1 MLCFHFL
8 FLCNLKKY
16 SQQRG
21 NFLLSQGRKWH
32 RKEVKWCFLWLLRLE
47 VNIHAG
53 SGDGRGGGNITV
65 YSGCSALL
73 TMLQCPHWTQ
83 TSRHTLIRSFSR
95 NLIYKHLCHF
105 PHNLKPS
112 YLSKTGTE
120 VQKLLAVAAKYL
132 ALKIF
137 KSFSTRGKIFCLI
150 QHIFGSS
157 WIDHDLYFCI
167 RNIKVFLP
175 RVSSLHFAPLQ
186 SAVTAQNDVNW
197 IPILWV
203 NGHHSIVYSIRRGFD
218 EKLHFPL

>member
-53 SGDGRGGGNITV
+53 SGDRRGGGNIQYTV
-65 YSGCSALL
+65 AALHSS
-73 TMLQCPHWTQ
+73 QCYNATLDTNQPP
-83 TSRHTLIRSFSR
+83 HTLIRSVR
-95 NLIYKHLCHF
+95 DLLPKHLCHF

-120 VQKLLAVAAKYL
+120 VQKLLAVALKVFKY
-132 ALKIF
+132 
-137 KSFSTRGKIFCLI
+137 FSTWGKIFCLI
-150 QHIFGSS
+150 EHSSS

-175 RVSSLHFAPLQ
+175 RVSLSTRLPSSQQ
-186 SAVTAQNDVNW
+186 S
-197 IPILWV
+197 P
-203 NGHHSIVYSIRRGFD
+203 HKMMSIESPFSG
-218 EKLHFPL
+218 